1 MVSLLLKNGLKDLT
15 MDNGKKNQL
24 EKAGFQVGS
33 IAEFLNLSQEEQTK
47 IDNIIIRNGKPIG
60 VCECL
65 GKGKEKCKGNGWVRD
80 GNGYQKCPYFEPF
93 NI

>member
-1 MVSLLLKNGLKDLT
+1 MTDDKKDR
-15 MDNGKKNQL
+15 L
-24 EKAGFQVGS
+24 EQFGFRVGT
-33 IAEFLNLSQEEQTK
+33 IAEFLDLTPEEQAK

-80 GNGYQKCPYFEPF
+80 GSGFQTCPYFQDF
-93 NI
+93 K

>member
-1 MVSLLLKNGLKDLT
+1 MNLMKTMTEEKKKSLET
-15 MDNGKKNQL
+15 
-24 EKAGFQVGS
+24 AGFQVGS
-33 IAEFLNLSQEEQTK
+33 IAEFLNLSLEEQAK

-80 GNGYQKCPYFEPF
+80 GSGFQTCPYFQDF
-93 NI
+93 K

>member
-1 MVSLLLKNGLKDLT
+1 MENSILRQDSKDLI
-15 MDNGKKNQL
+15 MDDSKKSQL

-33 IAEFLNLSQEEQTK
+33 IADFLNLSQEEQAK

-65 GKGKEKCKGNGWVRD
+65 GKGKEKCKGNGWVKD
-80 GNGYQKCPYFEPF
+80 GAGYQKCPYFEPLDK
-93 NI
+93 

>member
-1 MVSLLLKNGLKDLT
+1 MKKKILMTDDKKDR
-15 MDNGKKNQL
+15 L
-24 EKAGFQVGS
+24 EQSGFRVGT
-33 IAEFLNLSQEEQTK
+33 IAEFLDLTPEEQAK

-80 GNGYQKCPYFEPF
+80 RSGFQLCPYFQEF
-93 NI
+93 K

>member
-33 IAEFLNLSQEEQTK
+33 IAHFLNLSQEEQTK

-65 GKGKEKCKGNGWVRD
+65 GKGKEKCKGNAWVRD

-93 NI
+93 DK

>member
-1 MVSLLLKNGLKDLT
+1 MNLMKTMTEEKKKSLET
-15 MDNGKKNQL
+15 
-24 EKAGFQVGS
+24 AGFQVGS
-33 IAEFLNLSQEEQTK
+33 IAEFLNLSLEEQAK

-80 GNGYQKCPYFEPF
+80 GSGFQTCPYFTQF
-93 NI
+93 DS

>member
-1 MVSLLLKNGLKDLT
+1 MTDEKKKKLKT
-15 MDNGKKNQL
+15 
-24 EKAGFQVGS
+24 AGFQVGS
-33 IAEFLNLSQEEQTK
+33 IAEFLNLTLEEQSK

-80 GNGYQKCPYFEPF
+80 GSGFQTCPYFQDF
-93 NI
+93 K